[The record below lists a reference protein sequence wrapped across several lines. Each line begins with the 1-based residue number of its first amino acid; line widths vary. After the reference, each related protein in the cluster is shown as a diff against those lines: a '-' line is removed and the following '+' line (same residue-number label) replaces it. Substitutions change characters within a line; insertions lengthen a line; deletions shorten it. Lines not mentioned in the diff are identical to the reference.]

1 MDRNRIVLLIGAAL
15 ALVLVLAYLATT
27 GILPP

>member
-1 MDRNRIVLLIGAAL
+1 MDRNRILLIGAAL

>member
-1 MDRNRIVLLIGAAL
+1 MDRNRLLLIGAAL
-15 ALVLVLAYLATT
+15 AVLLVLAYMASV

>member
-1 MDRNRIVLLIGAAL
+1 MDRNRILLIGAAL

-27 GILPP
+27 GTLPP

>member
-1 MDRNRIVLLIGAAL
+1 MDRNRLLLIGAAL

-27 GILPP
+27 GVLPP

>member
-1 MDRNRIVLLIGAAL
+1 MDRNRLLLIGAAL